1 MSPTKRPDYRIGYGF
16 SARIGGLVAGMLT
29 TGVKGPERPYLGDPF
44 VATKLYGRAMLPP
57 MGNKDGS
64 PDNGPDLEVD
74 VRKNGS
80 AIGAFV
86 IQGRNA
92 TNKVYTGTNLTDLR
106 MTGTVAITSGSA
118 AVVGTSTLFTTQI
131 AVGETIIV
139 SVTLG
144 EEERVVDTITDD
156 THLTVTSNFTW
167 TGSNRSASRKGYA
180 IAVQVNDGDYF
191 DLNII
196 QLGSAPN
203 EGGWL
208 AWVVA

>member
-1 MSPTKRPDYRIGYGF
+1 MTVKQFNYEVGHRRHGP
-16 SARIGGLVAGMLT
+16 IGGLVAGVLT

-44 VATKLYGRAMLPP
+44 VATKLYGRVMLPP

-92 TNKVYTGTNLTDLR
+92 TNKVYTGSNLTDLR
-106 MTGTVAITSGSA
+106 MIGTVAITSGST

-131 AVGETIIV
+131 AVGETIMV

-144 EEERVVDTITDD
+144 EEERVVATI
-156 THLTVTSNFTW
+156 
-167 TGSNRSASRKGYA
+167 
-180 IAVQVNDGDYF
+180 
-191 DLNII
+191 
-196 QLGSAPN
+196 
-203 EGGWL
+203 
-208 AWVVA
+208 

>member
-1 MSPTKRPDYRIGYGF
+1 MTVKQFNYEVGHRRHGP
-16 SARIGGLVAGMLT
+16 IGGLVVGMLT

-44 VATKLYGRAMLPP
+44 VATKFYGRAMLPP

-80 AIGAFV
+80 VIGAFV
-86 IQGRNA
+86 IQGRNV
-92 TNKVYTGTNLTDLR
+92 TNKAYTGSNLTDLR
-106 MTGTVAITSGSA
+106 MTGTVVITSGSA

-139 SVTLG
+139 SATPD
-144 EEERVVDTITDD
+144 EERVVDTITDD
-156 THLTVTSNFTW
+156 THLTVTSNFTN
-167 TGSNRSASRKGYA
+167 TNNNRTAKRKGYA

-208 AWVVA
+208 AWVVT